1 MALLVLFQGIG
12 GAIADWFAY
21 SQTVAVSKKSPDK
34 NEVPVGKGNVR
45 GVIGCEGAHNAPKRQ
60 LLMFL
65 LFYLV
70 SGCNLLKLLLWVY

>member
-34 NEVPVGKGNVR
+34 NEVPGKGNVR
-45 GVIGCEGAHNAPKRQ
+45 GVIGCEGANNAQKATSYVPTV
-60 LLMFL
+60 
-65 LFYLV
+65 LF
-70 SGCNLLKLLLWVY
+70 GIRCTF